1 MALKKLCVIA
11 GVAALA
17 ACGSSAGDN
26 VMSPEANALDP
37 AAVNLALGPETTAN
51 DTTIDANDLN
61 SVDNSSDGNS
71 TEPADNSSEQEQP

>member
-1 MALKKLCVIA
+1 MLCVIA

-61 SVDNSSDGNS
+61 SADNS
-71 TEPADNSSEQEQP
+71 TEQNSADPADNSSEEEQP